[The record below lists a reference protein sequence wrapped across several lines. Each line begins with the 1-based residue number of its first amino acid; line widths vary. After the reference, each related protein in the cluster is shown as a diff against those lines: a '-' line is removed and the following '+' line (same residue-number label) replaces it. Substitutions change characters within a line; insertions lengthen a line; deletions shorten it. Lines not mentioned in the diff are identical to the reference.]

1 MRKRPSHVFRKVEPE
16 RPPCPESHG
25 RAWRSEA
32 TNEASPPSQKR
43 WRSAA
48 NAAGKRIATRA
59 GSSPPHARSSS
70 GSSGGSS
77 YFTSSLCGPSEADM
91 SAHSASA
98 LPTLPIGPPAAR
110 ATSAAACGDSS
121 ARAAT
126 AEQSADERSFLA
138 KSARCT
144 RPLRAGDPEAD
155 AAVVVAVAVAVAAA
169 ATTAET
175 VVLDAPVAPV
185 APVDEVV
192 ATTEL
197 APAGGTGEGGGV
209 FCADAIGE
217 VVCCCEAPGLGAG
230 AGGPTAAAAASTSL
244 GLLPCGACRP
254 GRPGGV
260 MPKTTQRWWRI
271 EHTIVPAPT

>member
-185 APVDEVV
+185 APPEV
-192 ATTEL
+192 L
-197 APAGGTGEGGGV
+197 AGPAGRGRELSPRCWSKSRGRDDGRRPLRRAARP
-209 FCADAIGE
+209 CSR
-217 VVCCCEAPGLGAG
+217 GAQR
-230 AGGPTAAAAASTSL
+230 T
-244 GLLPCGACRP
+244 LLW
-254 GRPGGV
+254 GRLPS
-260 MPKTTQRWWRI
+260 
-271 EHTIVPAPT
+271 